1 MNRAS
6 PNLDGQTLV
15 ARQGSSFIHRPT
27 VWAGISNADLPFFM
41 FHTEKTIRFSIT
53 VVKWVVDRGRAV
65 LAGAGAPI
73 LMVKFS
79 GFAAMFTVNK
89 HQNG

>member
-1 MNRAS
+1 M
-6 PNLDGQTLV
+6 
-15 ARQGSSFIHRPT
+15 
-27 VWAGISNADLPFFM
+27 WAGISNADLPFFM